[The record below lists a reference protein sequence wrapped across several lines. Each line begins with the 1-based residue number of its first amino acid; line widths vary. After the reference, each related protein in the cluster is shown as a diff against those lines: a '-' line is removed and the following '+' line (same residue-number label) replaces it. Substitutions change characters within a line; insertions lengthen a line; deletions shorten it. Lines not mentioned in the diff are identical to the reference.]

1 MNIQMTGQDE
11 DVAAINAVIHEET
24 AAFMARD
31 FDRWSRCFVHDDRT
45 REVSY
50 GSDRGVLVHTGWD
63 KVAAAMRKIMVD
75 NPEPEQSEQFHNN
88 IEVTVSGDIAWAA
101 FASSCRTLPDDPYP
115 VPDAE
120 QVRILERLA
129 GCWRIVFLGFAKL
142 RIRDDARPI
151 VQVDEAAQV
160 IWATSSTLQALKD
173 FEGLAITG
181 GRLHAI
187 DRRFDAHLKKAISRA
202 ADLRHLFDTSYT
214 TRSGNTF
221 RIPCILGDAV
231 DGSTLHCTV
240 FVRDGVVNVTFNDA
254 EFIKSKINAAR
265 EVFALS
271 AAQSRLASEIA
282 GGCCLTDIAASLG
295 ISINTARTHL
305 SRIYDKTGVSSQ
317 HALVRVL
324 LSINSLHG

>member
-1 MNIQMTGQDE
+1 MNIQLTVLDE
-11 DVAAINAVIHEET
+11 DVAAIHAVIHEET

-31 FDRWSRCFVHDDRT
+31 FDRWSECFVQDDRN

-50 GSDRGVLVHTGWD
+50 GSDRGVLVHKGWE
-63 KVAAAMRKIMVD
+63 KVATAMRKVMAG
-75 NPEPEQSEQFHNN
+75 NPEPEPSDQGHSN
-88 IEVTVSGDIAWAA
+88 IEVTVSGDIAWAT
-101 FASSCRTLPDDPYP
+101 FTSNCRTLPDDPYP
-115 VPDAE
+115 LPDAE
-120 QVRILERLA
+120 QVRILERHA
-129 GCWRIVFLGFAKL
+129 GRWLIVYLGFAKL
-142 RIRDDARPI
+142 RIRDEARPI
-151 VQVDEAAQV
+151 IQVDETARV
-160 IWATSSTLQALKD
+160 LWATNETLGALSD

-181 GRLHAI
+181 GRLYAK
-187 DRRFDAHLKKAISRA
+187 DRRFNAALKKAVSRA
-202 ADLRHLFDTSYT
+202 ADLRHLFDTSHT

-221 RIPCILGDAV
+221 HFPCILGEAE
-231 DGSTLHCTV
+231 DGGTLHCTV

-254 EFIKSKINAAR
+254 EFIKSKINAAS

-324 LSINSLHG
+324 LSMNSLPG